1 MADKDKEE
9 LRQKIQRDTQ
19 EYFKRGGTIYQCEQ
33 GETGDSF
40 QLNFSNAKFSFSLKS
55 PRWLT
60 DKK

>member
-1 MADKDKEE
+1 MANKDKEE

-55 PRWLT
+55 RAG
-60 DKK
+60 